1 VASSSLDQLRQTVAV
16 IDRLDLTVEA
26 GNRLKSLGI
35 FVGQRIELARQGNP
49 LIIKAA
55 GSRVA
60 IAQALAKCIL
70 VREAE
75 A

>member
-1 VASSSLDQLRQTVAV
+1 MANFSLDQLRQTVAV
-16 IDRLDLTVEA
+16 IEKLDLPLET
-26 GNRLKSLGI
+26 GNRLKSLGV
-35 FVGQRIELARQGNP
+35 FEGQRIELARQGNP

-60 IAQALAKCIL
+60 IAQTLAKCIL
-70 VREAE
+70 VRDAE